1 MTHPTPY
8 DGLPRELEALVPAD
22 FVRTTPYAQLAHF
35 SRYLRAMK
43 LRADRWKQQPAKDAE
58 RAKRFAPYA
67 RATARLER
75 TDRRRWLV
83 EELRVSV
90 FAQELGT
97 AESVSEVKLD
107 RLLAGGA
114 VPMDEEFIAAP
125 VAAKPVP
132 VAPAAAPVVSAEP
145 APAARKATPLKSF
158 GALGNLLRK

>member
-1 MTHPTPY
+1 
-8 DGLPRELEALVPAD
+8 
-22 FVRTTPYAQLAHF
+22 VRPTPYAQLAQF

-114 VPMDEEFIAAP
+114 VPMDEEP
-125 VAAKPVP
+125 S
-132 VAPAAAPVVSAEP
+132 AAPVVARP
-145 APAARKATPLKSF
+145 APAAPATPPPVQSEPARKATSLKSF